1 MRQQQLREATLAA
14 ALTPEQCAELSPLE
28 VMRAIMRNRFRAGD
42 YDGALAAARECAPY
56 VHAKLA
62 QTDMRISGTLATKSD
77 SELADEIAQL
87 EARIAAAQVVH

>member
-56 VHAKLA
+56 VHAKLTS
-62 QTDMRISGTLATKSD
+62 TDLKVSGTLTTRSD
-77 SELADEIAQL
+77 EELSLEIAAIEQKL
-87 EARIAAAQVVH
+87 AAARTLN